1 MSDLLRRLP
10 PEALQIIAG
19 VVQYGGA
26 ALAVL
31 VFPYVAPIGV
41 AWWRSVIAG
50 LVLVLLRRSWKRH
63 PAVSRWVMLGYGA
76 SIGLMNLAFYVAI
89 DLVPLGA
96 VVAIEFIGPTAV
108 AAFGSRT
115 RAAWLAVILAAVGV
129 TVLSGVE
136 LEGSTVGVL
145 WALPAGL
152 FWALYIV
159 MGRKVAVA
167 GPSID
172 GLGIGLLI
180 GALVV
185 APVSVV
191 PATAAFDQVWLL
203 GAVALIALLSNVVPF
218 TLDQFIFPRVSRER
232 FAILAA
238 LLPVTAALV
247 GLVVLAQVPGPAELV
262 GIGLVV
268 AAVMVSGKAEAA

>member
-96 VVAIEFIGPTAV
+96 VVAIE
-108 AAFGSRT
+108 
-115 RAAWLAVILAAVGV
+115 
-129 TVLSGVE
+129 
-136 LEGSTVGVL
+136 
-145 WALPAGL
+145 
-152 FWALYIV
+152 
-159 MGRKVAVA
+159 
-167 GPSID
+167 
-172 GLGIGLLI
+172 
-180 GALVV
+180 
-185 APVSVV
+185 
-191 PATAAFDQVWLL
+191 
-203 GAVALIALLSNVVPF
+203 
-218 TLDQFIFPRVSRER
+218 
-232 FAILAA
+232 
-238 LLPVTAALV
+238 
-247 GLVVLAQVPGPAELV
+247 
-262 GIGLVV
+262 
-268 AAVMVSGKAEAA
+268 